1 MKRSKLFATTSK
13 ESEAEFD
20 CRSAELAVKAGLVH
34 NYGSGTFG
42 FTHLG
47 QRVLDNIEEAI
58 RDEMDEIG
66 QEVTMNILQN
76 SEMWERSGRWK
87 NFEGDEFFTLKN
99 RDDRDFTIAAT
110 HEEASVELVR
120 KKIRSYRDLDFMIYQ
135 IGRKFRD
142 DRARKGLLRG
152 KEFFMKDAY
161 SFHAD
166 EDQLQETYDEML
178 ESYRNIFEKLG
189 LEFSIVAADN
199 GSMGGSESHEFMAES
214 EIGSDTYLKCSN
226 SECSFAIKDLEVESC
241 QDCSSELDRVNGIEI
256 GHLFQLGDRYSSKM
270 DLTFQ
275 DRDDGEKNVLMAS
288 YGIGVSRLIS
298 AIIEQNNDENGTT
311 WNDTVSAFD
320 CSIIVARHE
329 EEAEKKAEELH
340 EKLSDRGLEVLLFD
354 EGSVGEKFAESD
366 LMGINRKV
374 IIGQRFLE
382 EELLEVEYRDG
393 EKSVVDVWEVE
404 EESYWM

>member
-1 MKRSKLFATTSK
+1 MKRSELFATTSK
-13 ESEAEFD
+13 EAEVEFD

-47 QRVLDNIEEAI
+47 QRVLNNIEEVI
-58 RDEMDEIG
+58 RQEMDEIG

-76 SEMWERSGRWK
+76 SEMWEKSGRWK

-120 KKIRSYRDLDFMIYQ
+120 KKIRSYRDLDFTIYQ

-161 SFHAD
+161 SFLAD
-166 EDQLQETYDEML
+166 KKQLQETYEEMF
-178 ESYRNIFEKLG
+178 EAYRRIFDSLG
-189 LEFSIVAADN
+189 LEYSVVAADN

-226 SECSFAIKDLEVESC
+226 SECSFATKDLDAEIC
-241 QDCSSELDRVNGIEI
+241 QDCSSELNRVNGIEI
-256 GHLFQLGDRYSSKM
+256 GHLFQLGERYSSKM
-270 DLTFQ
+270 DLTF
-275 DRDDGEKNVLMAS
+275 RDGEGKEENVIMAS

-298 AIIEQNNDENGTT
+298 VIIEQNNDDNGIT
-311 WNDTVSAFD
+311 WNSTVSAFENAVL
-320 CSIIVARHE
+320 IARHE
-329 EEAEKKAEELH
+329 EEVKKKAEEIY
-340 EKLSDRGLEVLLFD
+340 EELEGENTLFYDD
-354 EGSVGEKFAESD
+354 EQSVGEQFAEAD
-366 LMGINRKV
+366 LIGANKKIILGNNFLENRK
-374 IIGQRFLE
+374 I
-382 EELLEVEYRDG
+382 EVEDRSG
-393 EKSVVDVWEVE
+393 ETRKVE
-404 EESYWM
+404 GLKELKRAI

>member
-1 MKRSKLFATTSK
+1 MRRSDLFATTSK

-47 QRVLDNIEEAI
+47 RKVLDNIEEVI
-58 RDEMDEIG
+58 RDKMDEIG

-76 SEMWERSGRWK
+76 SEMWEKSGRWK

-120 KKIRSYRDLDFMIYQ
+120 KKIRSYRDLDFTIYQ

-161 SFHAD
+161 SFHANNH
-166 EDQLQETYDEML
+166 QLQETYSEML
-178 ESYRNIFEKLG
+178 KAYREIFDKLG
-189 LEFSIVAADN
+189 LEYSVVAADN
-199 GSMGGSESHEFMAES
+199 GSMGGTESHEFMAES
-214 EIGSDTYLKCSN
+214 EIGSDTYLKCS
-226 SECSFAIKDLEVESC
+226 SEECSYATKNLGKENC
-241 QDCSSELDRVNGIEI
+241 QDCSNSLKKVDGIEI
-256 GHLFQLGDRYSSKM
+256 GHLFQLSTRYSSKM
-270 DLTFQ
+270 DLTFT
-275 DRDDGEKNVLMAS
+275 DENGEDKEVIMAS
-288 YGIGVSRLIS
+288 YGIGVSRIIS
-298 AIIEQNNDENGTT
+298 AIIEQNNDENGID
-311 WNDTVSAFD
+311 WNQRVSAFD
-320 CSIIVARHE
+320 CSIITARHE
-329 EEAEKKAEELH
+329 EEVMEKAEELH
-340 EKLSDRGLEVLLFD
+340 EEIQDQGLEVLMFD

-366 LMGINRKV
+366 LLGVQRKIV
-374 IIGQRFLE
+374 VGNNYLE
-382 EELLEVEYRDG
+382 DGAIDIESRDG
-393 EKSVVDVWEVE
+393 ETESVKASEVAE
-404 EESYWM
+404 KI